1 MLKNDAPANNHRRQN
16 YLLFLLCSATLA
28 VVIATILTVASSGM
42 HEPNKDQIS
51 VNDPRPVALAAETLE
66 KKYGWIIT
74 YEDPPYAHES
84 ELVDVTEKVRRDLD
98 KLKPGQAPKVFIPKG
113 GDLTFEYSIDPGTKK
128 PVDSAVVVQQLL
140 DAYAIAGN
148 PGVFRFDRDG
158 ARLHIFAVAVKGKDG
173 ALVSRRSVL
182 DVPITLP
189 AQKRNGLELLDA
201 FCSALSQAGGTRV
214 VLASAPLTRFFRY
227 QTDSGAKNQM
237 ARDFLTHEFDR
248 MTNDVKLSW
257 QLLYHSVSK
266 TYFLN
271 IHEVQSS

>member
-1 MLKNDAPANNHRRQN
+1 MPKNDASAHNHRRQN

-28 VVIATILTVASSGM
+28 VVIATILTVAGSSM

-51 VNDPRPVALAAETLE
+51 VNDPRPVALAAEILE

-84 ELVDVTEKVRRDLD
+84 ELVDVTEKVRRDSD
-98 KLKPGQAPKVFIPKG
+98 KFKPGEAPKVFSPKG
-113 GDLTFEYSIDPGTKK
+113 GDLTFEYSIDPVTKK
-128 PVDSAVVVQQLL
+128 PADSAVVVQQLL

-148 PGVFRFDRDG
+148 PGVFRLDRDG
-158 ARLHIFAVAVKGKDG
+158 ARLHIFAGAAKGKDG

-189 AQKRNGLELLDA
+189 AQKRNGLELLEA
-201 FCSALSQAGGTRV
+201 FCSAVSQAGGTRV
-214 VLASAPLTRFFRY
+214 VLASAPLTLFFRY
-227 QTDSGAKNQM
+227 QTESGAKDQL
-237 ARDFLTHEFDR
+237 ARDFLTHEFDSIK
-248 MTNDVKLSW
+248 NDVKLSW
-257 QLLYHSVSK
+257 RLLYDPVSN

-271 IHEVQSS
+271 IQEV

>member
-1 MLKNDAPANNHRRQN
+1 MLKNDATANLRRQN
-16 YLLFLLCSATLA
+16 HLLILLCLATVA
-28 VVIATILTVASSGM
+28 VIIVTILTVARSSSGM
-42 HEPNKDQIS
+42 NEPKTDQIS

-84 ELVDVTEKVRRDLD
+84 DLVDVTEKVRRDLD
-98 KLKPGQAPKVFIPKG
+98 KFKPGQAPKVFIPKG
-113 GDLTFEYSIDPGTKK
+113 GDLTFKYSIDPGTQK

-148 PGVFRFDRDG
+148 PGVFRLDRDG
-158 ARLHIFAVAVKGKDG
+158 ERLHIFAEAAKGKDG
-173 ALVSRRSVL
+173 VLVARRSVL

-189 AQKRNGLELLDA
+189 AQKRNGLELLEA
-201 FCSALSQAGGTRV
+201 FCSAVSQASGTRV
-214 VLASAPLTRFFRY
+214 VVATVPMNLFYRY
-227 QTDSGAKNQM
+227 QTGSGAKEQM

-248 MTNDVKLSW
+248 MNNVKLSW
-257 QLLYHSVSK
+257 RLLYDPVSK

-271 IHEVQSS
+271 IHTV